1 MARHGQQARRA
12 AIVAMARAHRHFDQD
27 YEETVALSDGT
38 EVELRLVRPQD
49 KELLVEGFQ
58 RLSAESRFRRFFAS
72 KSELSDKE
80 VRYLTEV
87 DGENHFALGAR
98 RRLPDGCEQG
108 VGVARFV
115 RLSDRPDIAEPAI
128 VVVDDMQGKGLGHAL
143 LVRLNAA
150 ARERGVERF
159 RCQVLGDNPS
169 MLAIIREADPT
180 AIKGWEGDAVRV
192 DCEIPRRPLDPE
204 ARQRPRG
211 KALHHLLGLGAQG
224 ALRLRRAIA
233 WWDELG

>member
-1 MARHGQQARRA
+1 MVRRGCGQATPR
-12 AIVAMARAHRHFDQD
+12 IVAMASSHHHFDQD
-27 YEETVALSDGT
+27 YREIVTLSDGT
-38 EVELRLVRPQD
+38 EVELRLVSPQD

-58 RLSAESRFRRFFAS
+58 RLSAESRFRRFFAP
-72 KSELSDKE
+72 KSQLSDKE

-87 DGENHFALGAR
+87 DGESHFALGAR
-98 RRLPDGCEQG
+98 RRLPDGREQG
-108 VGVARFV
+108 VAVARFV
-115 RLSDRPDIAEPAI
+115 RLSDRSDIAEPAI
-128 VVVDDMQGKGLGHAL
+128 VVVDEMQGKGLGHAL
-143 LVRLNAA
+143 LARLNAA

-180 AIKGWEGDAVRV
+180 AIKGWEGDAVQV

-211 KALHHLLGLGAQG
+211 KALHHLLSLGAQG